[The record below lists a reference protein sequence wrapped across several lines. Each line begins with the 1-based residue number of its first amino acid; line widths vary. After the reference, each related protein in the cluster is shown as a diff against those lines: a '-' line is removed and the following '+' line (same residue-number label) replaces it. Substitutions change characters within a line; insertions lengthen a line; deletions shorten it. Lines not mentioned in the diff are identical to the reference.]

1 MDCDGCS
8 LSPEY
13 EASQE
18 APGGPFFA
26 RLGNP
31 LVGNWQAHPLGGGG
45 ACGIVIHLRD
55 LRNCRQPTFFLFL
68 EQGEAWSLLFH
79 LCRVE
84 LERGK
89 YPVLS
94 SSRLLSSSSEF
105 FCKCGP
111 DSVRKKLHLL
121 IFVLVNFLPFIVL
134 LVFLIIG
141 KQTLFVC
148 DLLQVP

>member
-1 MDCDGCS
+1 MVARS
-8 LSPEY
+8 RLSTRL
-13 EASQE
+13 AKRLLVVLFSHDLGILLL
-18 APGGPFFA
+18 AIGKRI
-26 RLGNP
+26 RLGR
-31 LVGNWQAHPLGGGG
+31 
-45 ACGIVIHLRD
+45 ACGIGIHLRD
-55 LRNCRQPTFFLFL
+55 LRNCRRPTFFLFL
-68 EQGEAWSLLFH
+68 VQGETWSLLFH

-121 IFVLVNFLPFIVL
+121 IFVLVDFLPFIVL
-134 LVFLIIG
+134 LMFFIIG